1 MALISRKKK
10 EVTPKAPASVA
21 TSSTHTHAHI
31 LLRPRVTE
39 KATDRAMNHN
49 VYVFEVLK
57 SATKSE
63 VKHAVMEMYK
73 VQPTK
78 IAMTKIP
85 GKSVFVRGKKGERSS
100 GKKAYVY
107 VKKGD
112 KIEIV

>member
-1 MALISRKKK
+1 
-10 EVTPKAPASVA
+10 
-21 TSSTHTHAHI
+21 
-31 LLRPRVTE
+31 
-39 KATDRAMNHN
+39 
-49 VYVFEVLK
+49 
-57 SATKSE
+57 
-63 VKHAVMEMYK
+63 MEMYK